1 MVDRKKQL
9 VKKGMK
15 MMEKKRVMLL
25 MLVMLLVTTVTFG
38 CSDPVNEVA
47 DVPEESIESADEVAG
62 DEPTTEYDVQG
73 VLTSASGYVGE
84 IVLDVVLAGDELVD
98 IKVVEQS
105 ETENLGDVAIDAMI
119 AKILDAQS
127 TDVDV
132 ASGATASSRGVIE
145 AVAKV
150 TGQVIAQAEEPEDPA
165 AKYDLATYEPEGILV
180 SGKGFQNRYDIVL
193 DVIFNENEIT
203 EIRVIEHNE
212 TRGFGDGALRAV
224 PERIINQQATEVDVQ
239 SGATWTSKAA
249 MKIVEQ
255 AVEQAGVNLSQREGV
270 EEAAPAASSSGGGT

>member
-1 MVDRKKQL
+1 
-9 VKKGMK
+9 
-15 MMEKKRVMLL
+15 MEKKQVLL
-25 MLVMLLVTTVTFG
+25 LLLIMALVTALTFG
-38 CSDPVNEVA
+38 CADQGNDVS
-47 DVPEESIESADEVAG
+47 DVPEESPASNDEVAG
-62 DEPTTEYDVQG
+62 DETATEYDVQG

-98 IKVVEQS
+98 IKVVEQN
-105 ETENLGDVAIDAMI
+105 ETENLGDAAIDAMI

-132 ASGATASSRGVIE
+132 ESGATASSRGVIE

-150 TGQVIAQAEEPEDPA
+150 TGQVIAQAEEPEDPS
-165 AKYDLATYEPEGILV
+165 AKYDLATYEPEGFLV
-180 SGKGFQNRYDIVL
+180 SGKGFQDRYDIVL
-193 DVIFNENEIT
+193 DVIFNENEIS

-224 PERIINQQATEVDVQ
+224 PERMINQQTTEVDVQ

-249 MKIVEQ
+249 MRLVQQ
-255 AVEQAGVNLSQREGV
+255 AVDQAGITLSEREGV
-270 EEAAPAASSSGGGT
+270 EETAPASTNSGGGT